1 MNAVKIGRPTALAE
15 IANPSTMLNAS
26 RLARARRTLGEIAAV
41 ASDDL
46 APLSVAAREIRSMI
60 R

>member
-1 MNAVKIGRPTALAE
+1 VLSTTSAELDAAGKIAQWE
-15 IANPSTMLNAS
+15 SQNAS

-41 ASDDL
+41 SAGDL